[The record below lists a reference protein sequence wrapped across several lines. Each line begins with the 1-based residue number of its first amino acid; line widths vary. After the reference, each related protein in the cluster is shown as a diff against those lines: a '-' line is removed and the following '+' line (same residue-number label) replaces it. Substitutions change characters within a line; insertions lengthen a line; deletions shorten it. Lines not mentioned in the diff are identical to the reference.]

1 MSYPVGKKL
10 AQARAKRGLSLDEV
24 AHETKMRPEKIL
36 ALENDDYAC
45 FPSNAYVKGFIK
57 NYARYL
63 GVDVGDF
70 LATFD
75 SYLPVSVADYQYL
88 NHEPEEIIP
97 VTPMR
102 RERRAPSVVPLAVGV
117 VVVCIALLAFWVQAN
132 AKRIFDDTTAHPTVA
147 AQLAP
152 APVPALPA
160 VTPDLS
166 APPLALDAVTAAPAD
181 PRAPSRN
188 QTDDRAVL
196 DGTAGADPADHDT
209 VTPLLVPET
218 NSTLAVR
225 SGANEILVASVKKTR
240 VTVRRDDPKA
250 PPIFDDL
257 IYPGVQPLKLRGT
270 RFFIE
275 SADPG
280 SVQITKNGLP
290 IAFQAPGVAIQ

>member
-36 ALENDDYAC
+36 ALESDDYAS
-45 FPSNAYVKGFIK
+45 FPSNAYVKGFIR

-102 RERRAPSVVPLAVGV
+102 RERRAPSIVPLAVGV
-117 VVVCIALLAFWVQAN
+117 VVVGIALLAFWVQAN
-132 AKRIFDDTTAHPTVA
+132 AKRIFDDTTAHPKVA
-147 AQLAP
+147 AQPAT

-160 VTPDLS
+160 VPPDLT
-166 APPLALDAVTAAPAD
+166 APPLALDAVATD
-181 PRAPSRN
+181 PHPPSRN
-188 QTDDRAVL
+188 QTDDHAL
-196 DGTAGADPADHDT
+196 LEGTAGTDPADHDT
-209 VTPLLVPET
+209 VTPLPVPET
-218 NSTLAVR
+218 NSTLAER

-275 SADPG
+275 SADPT